1 MTHRLTNVHIHTFNR
16 QHVPRGFVPLGLGR
30 ALEVPGLRGA
40 AAAVLTRVGTREFR
54 GLAARYR
61 DFLRIAHSESQEDIF
76 RIVESRYPRDA
87 RFVVLPMDLAYMGRG
102 RPRADLD
109 AQHDEL
115 RRLAAE
121 HPGRVLPFVA
131 VDPRRPQL
139 LEMLRRRIEDDGF
152 RGLKVYPNLGYAPDD
167 PVLRPV
173 FAYAADRNLPVMA
186 HCSRGGVR
194 FKNASD
200 AQVAAWGAPDAWL
213 PVLREF
219 PTLRVCLAHFGGA
232 EEWDRYFGNGWTRDD
247 GPDTQSWLARILDL
261 LRGEF
266 AGKNLWT
273 DISYTIFHFEHYAPA
288 LKVFLS
294 DPRVAERVLFGSDF
308 YMAQREDFE
317 ERLLSMRL
325 RAELGE
331 ELFWRIAE
339 ENPERWLGERD

>member
-1 MTHRLTNVHIHTFNR
+1 MAHRLTNVHIHTFSR

-30 ALEVPGLRGA
+30 VLELPGLRGA

-54 GLAARYR
+54 NLASRYR
-61 DFLRIAHSESQEDIF
+61 DFLRIALEERQASIF
-76 RIVESRYPRDA
+76 RIVEARYPRDA
-87 RFVVLPMDLAYMGRG
+87 RFVVLPMDMAYMGRG
-102 RPRADLD
+102 KPREDLD

-115 RRLAAE
+115 RRLAAS
-121 HPGRVLPFVA
+121 HPGRILPFVA

-139 LEMLRRRIEDDGF
+139 LEMVRRRVEDDGF
-152 RGLKVYPNLGYAPDD
+152 RGLKLYPNLGYSPDD
-167 PVLRPV
+167 AALRPV
-173 FAYAADRNLPVMA
+173 FAYAAERGLPVMA

-194 FKNASD
+194 LKNASD
-200 AQVAAWGAPDAWL
+200 AQVAAWGAPDAWI
-213 PVLREF
+213 PVLRAF

-232 EEWDRYFGNGWTRDD
+232 EEWDRYFGNGWRRED
-247 GPDTQSWLARILDL
+247 GPEAQSWLARILDL

-288 LKVFLS
+288 LKVFLT
-294 DPRVAERVLFGSDF
+294 DPQVAARVLFGSDF
-308 YMAQREDFE
+308 YMAQQEDFE

-331 ELFWRIAE
+331 SLFWQIAE
-339 ENPERWLGERD
+339 ENPERWLGERE